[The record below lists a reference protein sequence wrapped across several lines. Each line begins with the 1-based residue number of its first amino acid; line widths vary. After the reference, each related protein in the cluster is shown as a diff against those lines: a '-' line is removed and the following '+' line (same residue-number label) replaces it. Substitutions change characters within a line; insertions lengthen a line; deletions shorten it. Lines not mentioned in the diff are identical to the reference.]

1 MKDGKLEVGDV
12 LHFEDIDTIKRR
24 EIRKISKG
32 VATSTSG
39 NKFEE
44 RLFNRSAYMI
54 SPIPNWK
61 CHLETP
67 ELKAKFEA
75 KAMVTRIRN
84 AVHKLDVEKL
94 KRINDILNEE

>member
-12 LHFEDIDTIKRR
+12 LYFEDLDTIKRHQ
-24 EIRKISKG
+24 ISNVSKG
-32 VATSTSG
+32 VAISTRG

-44 RLFNRSAYMI
+44 KLYYGAAYMI

-67 ELKAKFEA
+67 ELKAKFES
-75 KAMVTRIRN
+75 KVMVTRIRN
-84 AVHKLDVEKL
+84 TVGKLSVDKL
-94 KRINDILNEE
+94 KRINDILNEN